1 MKIDSIYNGV
11 HRVGRATHGIKLL
24 LLLLLVVTL
33 PAFASEPAQ
42 KEGNETAKE
51 EKFNPGEFIFSHIGD
66 AYSWHVT
73 KIGHTE
79 IAIPLL
85 VIAKS
90 QSRGWF
96 VFSSAKFHH
105 GKSAYQGFE
114 VASEGA
120 FKGKLVEIVGNQQ
133 VRPLDLSITK
143 NVASLLISAMLLL
156 WIFLSLAKFYRRD
169 PMKAPK
175 GFQGALEF
183 LIVFMLDEVIKPG
196 VGKGYAKYAPYL
208 LTLFFFILIN
218 NMLGIVPLFPGG
230 ANLTGNIA
238 TTMVLAVLS
247 LLIINVFANKE
258 YWKEIFL
265 VPTMP
270 SWLRFPIP
278 LMPFLELV
286 SVFTK
291 PLALCIRLFANML
304 AGHMIAMVFM
314 AMIFIFGAISPL
326 MGTGVSI
333 FALFFAIFM
342 NMLELLV
349 IFLQAYVFTML
360 TSFFIGMA
368 HPEPHDAHAVAHHYN

>member
-1 MKIDSIYNGV
+1 MKIDSIYEGV
-11 HRVGRATHGIKLL
+11 KFLL
-24 LLLLLVVTL
+24 LLLAVVAL
-33 PAFASEPAQ
+33 PAFATEPAQ
-42 KEGNETAKE
+42 EKGNGKEATKE
-51 EKFNPGEFIFSHIGD
+51 AFNPGEFIFGHISD

-73 KIGHTE
+73 KVGETE
-79 IAIPLL
+79 ISIPLL

-90 QSRGWF
+90 KDRGWF

-105 GKSAYQGFE
+105 DEVAYQGFE
-114 VASEGA
+114 IAHEGPY
-120 FKGKLVEIVGNQQ
+120 KDKLVELLPDGQE

-143 NVASLLISAMLLL
+143 NVASLMISAILLL

-169 PMKAPK
+169 PMKAPG
-175 GFQGALEF
+175 GFRGAMEF
-183 LIVFMLDEVIKPG
+183 IIVFMLDEVIKPG
-196 VGKGYAKYAPYL
+196 VGKGYAKYTPYL

-218 NMLGIVPLFPGG
+218 NMLGIIPIFPGG

-238 TTMVLAVLS
+238 TTLVLAVLS

-286 SVFTK
+286 SVLTK
-291 PLALCIRLFANML
+291 PMALCIRLFANML

-314 AMIFIFGAISPL
+314 AVIFIFGSISPL

-342 NMLELLV
+342 NLLELLV

-368 HPEPHDAHAVAHHYN
+368 HPEPHDAHVQAHT

>member
-1 MKIDSIYNGV
+1 MKIDFLYKGV
-11 HRVGRATHGIKLL
+11 KFLL
-24 LLLLLVVTL
+24 LLLALVVE
-33 PAFASEPAQ
+33 PAFASEAAN
-42 KEGNETAKE
+42 KETAKE
-51 EKFNPGEFIFSHIGD
+51 EKFNPGEFIFGHISD
-66 AYSWHVT
+66 AYNWHVT
-73 KIGHTE
+73 KIGKTE
-79 IAIPLL
+79 ISIPLL
-85 VIAKS
+85 VIVKS
-90 QSRGWF
+90 QSDGWF
-96 VFSSAKFHH
+96 VFSSAKLHQGIEASHH
-105 GKSAYQGFE
+105 FEIAHDGAY
-114 VASEGA
+114 
-120 FKGKLVEIVGNQQ
+120 KDKLVEIVDGRQ

-143 NVASLLISAMLLL
+143 NVASLLISAILLL
-156 WIFLSLAKFYRRD
+156 WIFLSMAKFYRRD
-169 PMKAPK
+169 PMKAPG
-175 GFQGALEF
+175 GFQGAIEV

-342 NMLELLV
+342 NLLELLV
-349 IFLQAYVFTML
+349 VFLQAYVFTML

-368 HPEPHDAHAVAHHYN
+368 HPEPHEAHTQAAH

>member
-1 MKIDSIYNGV
+1 MKFDFIYKGV
-11 HRVGRATHGIKLL
+11 KRLL
-24 LLLLLVVTL
+24 LLLALVAV
-33 PAFASEPAQ
+33 PAFASEA
-42 KEGNETAKE
+42 AKE
-51 EKFNPGEFIFSHIGD
+51 PVNAEKEAFNPGEFIFGHISD

-73 KIGHTE
+73 KIGKTE
-79 IAIPLL
+79 ISIPLL
-85 VIAKS
+85 IIAKS

-105 GKSAYQGFE
+105 GEEPYQGFE
-114 VASEGA
+114 VATEGT
-120 FKGKLVEIVGNQQ
+120 FKGKLVEIVNNQQ

-143 NVASLLISAMLLL
+143 NVASLLISAFLLL

-169 PMKAPK
+169 PMKAPG
-175 GFQGALEF
+175 GFQGAIEVV
-183 LIVFMLDEVIKPG
+183 IVFMLDEVIKPG

-208 LTLFFFILIN
+208 LTLFFFILVN
-218 NMLGIVPLFPGG
+218 NMLGIIPIFPGG

-326 MGTGVSI
+326 MGAGVSI

-342 NMLELLV
+342 NLLELLV
-349 IFLQAYVFTML
+349 VFLQAYVFTML

-368 HPEPHDAHAVAHHYN
+368 HPEPHEAHAGATH

>member
-1 MKIDSIYNGV
+1 MKIESIYK
-11 HRVGRATHGIKLL
+11 GILSLL
-24 LLLLLVVTL
+24 LLLTL
-33 PAFASEPAQ
+33 AVAPAFASEPTHEAT
-42 KEGNETAKE
+42 EGTETAKE
-51 EKFNPGEFIFSHIGD
+51 EKFNPGEFIFGHISD

-73 KIGHTE
+73 KIGQTE
-79 IAIPLL
+79 ISIPLL

-96 VFSSAKFHH
+96 VFLSSNFHH
-105 GKSAYQGFE
+105 GHAAYQNFE
-114 VASEGA
+114 IAHEGPY
-120 FKGKLVEIVGNQQ
+120 KDKLVERLPDGSQ

-143 NVASLLISAMLLL
+143 NVASLLISAFLLL
-156 WIFLSLAKFYRRD
+156 WIFLSMARFYRRD
-169 PMKAPK
+169 PMKAPG
-175 GFQGALEF
+175 GFQGAIEVV
-183 LIVFMLDEVIKPG
+183 IVFMLDEVIKPG

-208 LTLFFFILIN
+208 LTLFFFILVN
-218 NMLGIVPLFPGG
+218 NMLGIIPIFPGG

-238 TTMVLAVLS
+238 TTATLAVLS

-342 NMLELLV
+342 NLLELLV
-349 IFLQAYVFTML
+349 VFLQAYVFTML

-368 HPEPHDAHAVAHHYN
+368 HPEPHDAHAGAHH

>member
-1 MKIDSIYNGV
+1 MKIESIYKGV
-11 HRVGRATHGIKLL
+11 KYLL
-24 LLLLLVVTL
+24 LLLALVAV
-33 PAFASEPAQ
+33 PAFAAEPA
-42 KEGNETAKE
+42 KAKE
-51 EKFNPGEFIFSHIGD
+51 AFSPGEFIFGHISD

-73 KIGHTE
+73 KVGETE
-79 IAIPLL
+79 ISIPLL
-85 VIAKS
+85 VIARS

-96 VFSSAKFHH
+96 VFSSAKFHNEV
-105 GKSAYQGFE
+105 AYQGFE
-114 VASEGA
+114 IAHEGTY
-120 FKGKLVEIVGNQQ
+120 KDKLVEVVNGQQ

-169 PMKAPK
+169 PMKAPG
-175 GFQGALEF
+175 GFQGAIEVV
-183 LIVFMLDEVIKPG
+183 IVFMLDEVIKPG

-208 LTLFFFILIN
+208 LTLFFFILVN
-218 NMLGIVPLFPGG
+218 NMLGIIPIFPGG

-342 NMLELLV
+342 NLLELLV
-349 IFLQAYVFTML
+349 VFLQAYVFTML

-368 HPEPHDAHAVAHHYN
+368 HPEPHEAHVEAAH

>member
-1 MKIDSIYNGV
+1 MKFDFLHKGL
-11 HRVGRATHGIKLL
+11 KLL
-24 LLLLLVVTL
+24 VLLLAVMVM
-33 PAFASEPAQ
+33 PAYANEPTHEGTATAPHD
-42 KEGNETAKE
+42 KET
-51 EKFNPGEFIFSHIGD
+51 FNPGEFIFGHISD

-73 KIGHTE
+73 TIGHTE

-90 QSRGWF
+90 QQRGWF
-96 VFSSAKFHH
+96 VFSSAKLNH
-105 GKSAYQGFE
+105 GENAYQNFE
-114 VASEGA
+114 VAHDGPY
-120 FKGKLVEIVGNQQ
+120 KDKLVEIIQNQQ

-143 NVASLLISAMLLL
+143 NVASLLISATLLL
-156 WIFLSLAKFYRRD
+156 WLFLSLAKFYRRD
-169 PMKAPK
+169 PMKAPG
-175 GFQGALEF
+175 GFQGALEV

-218 NMLGIVPLFPGG
+218 NLLGIIPIFPGG

-247 LLIINVFANKE
+247 LLLINVFANKE

-326 MGTGVSI
+326 MGAGVSI

-342 NMLELLV
+342 NLLELLV
-349 IFLQAYVFTML
+349 VFLQAYVFTML

-368 HPEPHDAHAVAHHYN
+368 HPEPHEAHAEAAP

>member
-1 MKIDSIYNGV
+1 MKIESIYKGV
-11 HRVGRATHGIKLL
+11 KYLL
-24 LLLLLVVTL
+24 LLLALVAVPT
-33 PAFASEPAQ
+33 FAAEPAKAE
-42 KEGNETAKE
+42 KEA
-51 EKFNPGEFIFSHIGD
+51 FSPGEFIFGHISD

-73 KIGHTE
+73 KVGKTE
-79 IAIPLL
+79 ISIPLL

-96 VFSSAKFHH
+96 VFSSVKLHEEE
-105 GKSAYQGFE
+105 AYQGFE
-114 VASEGA
+114 IAYEGA
-120 FKGKLVEIVGNQQ
+120 YKDKLVEVVNGQQ

-169 PMKAPK
+169 PMKAPG
-175 GFQGALEF
+175 GFQGAIEVV
-183 LIVFMLDEVIKPG
+183 IVFMLDEVIKPG

-208 LTLFFFILIN
+208 LTLFFFILVN
-218 NMLGIVPLFPGG
+218 NMLGIIPIFPGG

-342 NMLELLV
+342 NLLELLV
-349 IFLQAYVFTML
+349 VFLQAYVFTML

-368 HPEPHDAHAVAHHYN
+368 HPEPHEVHVKAAH

>member
-1 MKIDSIYNGV
+1 MKIDALYKGV
-11 HRVGRATHGIKLL
+11 KFLL
-24 LLLLLVVTL
+24 LLLALVAA
-33 PAFASEPAQ
+33 PAFASEPKHEAT
-42 KEGNETAKE
+42 ESKE
-51 EKFNPGEFIFSHIGD
+51 EAFNPGEFIFGHISD

-73 KIGHTE
+73 KIGKTE
-79 IAIPLL
+79 ISIPLL

-90 QSRGWF
+90 QDRGWF
-96 VFSSAKFHH
+96 VFSSAKFEH
-105 GKSAYQGFE
+105 GHAAYEGFE
-114 VASEGA
+114 IAKEGA
-120 FKGKLVEIVGNQQ
+120 YKDKLIELVNNQQ

-143 NVASLLISAMLLL
+143 NVASLLISAILLL
-156 WIFLSLAKFYRRD
+156 WIFLSMAKFYRRD
-169 PMKAPK
+169 PMKAPG
-175 GFQGALEF
+175 GFQGALEV

-326 MGTGVSI
+326 MGAGVSI

-342 NMLELLV
+342 NLLELLV
-349 IFLQAYVFTML
+349 VFLQAYVFTML

-368 HPEPHDAHAVAHHYN
+368 HPEPHDAHAHATH

>member
-1 MKIDSIYNGV
+1 MKIDSIYKGV
-11 HRVGRATHGIKLL
+11 KLL
-24 LLLLLVVTL
+24 LLLLLVMAL
-33 PAFASEPAQ
+33 PAFASEPVH

-51 EKFNPGEFIFSHIGD
+51 EKFNPGEFIFGHIGD

-79 IAIPLL
+79 ISIPLL
-85 VIAKS
+85 ILAKS

-105 GKSAYQGFE
+105 GESAYQGFE

-156 WIFLSLAKFYRRD
+156 WIFLSLAKFYKRD

-175 GFQGALEF
+175 GFQGAIEF
-183 LIVFMLDEVIKPG
+183 VIVFMLDEVIKPG

-218 NMLGIVPLFPGG
+218 NMMGIVPLFPGG

-342 NMLELLV
+342 NLLELLV

-368 HPEPHDAHAVAHHYN
+368 HPEPHDAHAVAHH

>member
-1 MKIDSIYNGV
+1 MKFDFLKNKPLYKGV
-11 HRVGRATHGIKLL
+11 KCLL
-24 LLLLLVVTL
+24 LLLALVVA
-33 PAFASEPAQ
+33 PVFASEPVH
-42 KEGNETAKE
+42 E
-51 EKFNPGEFIFSHIGD
+51 EKAEPTKAEKFSPGEFIFGHISD

-73 KIGHTE
+73 KIGKTE
-79 IAIPLL
+79 ISIPLL

-90 QSRGWF
+90 QERGWF

-105 GKSAYQGFE
+105 GEAPYQGFE
-114 VASEGA
+114 IAHEGA
-120 FKGKLVEIVGNQQ
+120 YKDKLVEILPDGQQ
-133 VRPLDLSITK
+133 IRPLDLSITK
-143 NVASLLISAMLLL
+143 NVASLLISAFLLL
-156 WIFLSLAKFYRRD
+156 WIFLSLAKFYKRD
-169 PMKAPK
+169 PMKAPG
-175 GFQGALEF
+175 GFQGAIEVV
-183 LIVFMLDEVIKPG
+183 IVFMLDEVIKPG

-208 LTLFFFILIN
+208 LTLFFFILVN
-218 NMLGIVPLFPGG
+218 NMLGIIPIFPGG

-326 MGTGVSI
+326 MGAGVSI

-342 NMLELLV
+342 NLLELLV
-349 IFLQAYVFTML
+349 VFLQAYVFTML

-368 HPEPHDAHAVAHHYN
+368 HPEPHDAHAEAAH

>member
-1 MKIDSIYNGV
+1 MKFDSLYKGV
-11 HRVGRATHGIKLL
+11 LS
-24 LLLLLVVTL
+24 LLLLLVVTTA
-33 PAFASEPAQ
+33 PVFASEPTHDAAEDAQ
-42 KEGNETAKE
+42 ATKE
-51 EKFNPGEFIFSHIGD
+51 EKFNPGEFIFGHISD

-73 KIGHTE
+73 KIGKTE
-79 IAIPLL
+79 ISIPLL
-85 VIAKS
+85 VIAKN
-90 QSRGWF
+90 QEGRWF
-96 VFSSAKFHH
+96 VFSSAKLHE
-105 GKSAYQGFE
+105 GSYQGFE
-114 VASEGA
+114 IATEGGY
-120 FKGKLVEIVGNQQ
+120 KGKLVEIVGDKQ

-143 NVASLLISAMLLL
+143 NVASLLISAFLLL
-156 WIFLSLAKFYRRD
+156 WIFLSMAKFYRRD
-169 PMKAPK
+169 PMKAPG
-175 GFQGALEF
+175 GFQGAMEV

-208 LTLFFFILIN
+208 LTLFFFILVN
-218 NMLGIVPLFPGG
+218 NMLGIIPIFPGG

-342 NMLELLV
+342 NLLELLV
-349 IFLQAYVFTML
+349 VFLQAYVFTML

-368 HPEPHDAHAVAHHYN
+368 HPEPHDAHAEAHH

>member
-1 MKIDSIYNGV
+1 MKIDSLFKGV
-11 HRVGRATHGIKLL
+11 KYLL
-24 LLLLLVVTL
+24 LLLALVAL
-33 PAFASEPAQ
+33 PAFASEESKEPAKAE
-42 KEGNETAKE
+42 KEA
-51 EKFNPGEFIFSHIGD
+51 FNPGEFIFGHISD

-79 IAIPLL
+79 ISIPLL

-90 QSRGWF
+90 QNRGWF

-105 GKSAYQGFE
+105 GEEAYQGFE
-114 VASEGA
+114 VAHEGA
-120 FKGKLVEIVGNQQ
+120 FKDKLVEVVNGQQ

-143 NVASLLISAMLLL
+143 NVASLLISAFLLL
-156 WIFLSLAKFYRRD
+156 WIFLAMAKFYRRD
-169 PMKAPK
+169 PMKAPG
-175 GFQGALEF
+175 GFQGAIEV

-208 LTLFFFILIN
+208 LTLFFFILVN
-218 NMLGIVPLFPGG
+218 NMLGIIPIFPGG

-342 NMLELLV
+342 NLLELLV
-349 IFLQAYVFTML
+349 VFLQAYVFTML

-368 HPEPHDAHAVAHHYN
+368 HPEPHDAHVKAAH

>member
-1 MKIDSIYNGV
+1 MK
-11 HRVGRATHGIKLL
+11 R
-24 LLLLLVVTL
+24 LLLLVVLALAAL
-33 PAFASEPAQ
+33 PAFATEPA
-42 KEGNETAKE
+42 AK
-51 EKFNPGEFIFSHIGD
+51 EKFNPGEFIFGHISD

-73 KIGHTE
+73 KVGQTE
-79 IAIPLL
+79 ISIPLL
-85 VIAKS
+85 IITKS

-96 VFSSAKFHH
+96 VFSSAKFHEGVH
-105 GKSAYQGFE
+105 EGFE
-114 VASEGA
+114 VATEGA

-133 VRPLDLSITK
+133 IRPLDLSITK
-143 NVASLLISAMLLL
+143 NVASLMISAFLLL
-156 WIFLSLAKFYRRD
+156 WIFLSMAKFYRRD
-169 PMKAPK
+169 PMKVPG
-175 GFQGALEF
+175 GFQGALEVV
-183 LIVFMLDEVIKPG
+183 IVFMLDEVIKPG

-218 NMLGIVPLFPGG
+218 NMLGIIPIFPGG

-314 AMIFIFGAISPL
+314 AMIFIFGSISPL
-326 MGTGVSI
+326 LGTGVSI

-342 NMLELLV
+342 NFLELLV
-349 IFLQAYVFTML
+349 VFLQAYVFTML

-368 HPEPHDAHAVAHHYN
+368 HPEPHEAHTEAAH

>member
-1 MKIDSIYNGV
+1 MKIESIYKGV
-11 HRVGRATHGIKLL
+11 KCLL
-24 LLLLLVVTL
+24 LLLALVAV
-33 PAFASEPAQ
+33 PAFAAEPA
-42 KEGNETAKE
+42 NA
-51 EKFNPGEFIFSHIGD
+51 EKKAFSPGEFIFGHISD

-73 KIGHTE
+73 KVGKME
-79 IAIPLL
+79 ISIPLL
-85 VIAKS
+85 VIARS

-96 VFSSAKFHH
+96 VFSSAKIH
-105 GKSAYQGFE
+105 GEEAYQGFE
-114 VASEGA
+114 VAHEGA
-120 FKGKLVEIVGNQQ
+120 YKDKLVELQPDGQQ

-169 PMKAPK
+169 PMKAPS
-175 GFQGALEF
+175 GFQGAIEF
-183 LIVFMLDEVIKPG
+183 VIVFMLDEVIKPG

-218 NMLGIVPLFPGG
+218 NMLGIIPIFPGG

-342 NMLELLV
+342 NLLELLV

-368 HPEPHDAHAVAHHYN
+368 HPEPHEAHVKAAH

>member
-1 MKIDSIYNGV
+1 MKIDFIHKGV
-11 HRVGRATHGIKLL
+11 RYLL
-24 LLLLLVVTL
+24 LLLALMTA
-33 PAFASEPAQ
+33 PAFASEQEAFRP
-42 KEGNETAKE
+42 N
-51 EKFNPGEFIFSHIGD
+51 EFIFGHISD

-73 KIGHTE
+73 KIGKTE
-79 IAIPLL
+79 VSIPLL
-85 VIAKS
+85 IIAKS
-90 QSRGWF
+90 QDRGWF

-105 GKSAYQGFE
+105 EEAAYQGFE
-114 VASEGA
+114 IAHEGD
-120 FKGKLVEIVGNQQ
+120 FKGKLVETLPNGQQ
-133 VRPLDLSITK
+133 IRPLDLSITK
-143 NVASLLISAMLLL
+143 NVASLLISAFLLL

-169 PMKAPK
+169 PMKAPG
-175 GFQGALEF
+175 GFQGAIEVI
-183 LIVFMLDEVIKPG
+183 IVFMLDEVIKPG

-218 NMLGIVPLFPGG
+218 NMLGIIPIFPGG

-238 TTMVLAVLS
+238 TTMVLAILS

-270 SWLRFPIP
+270 KWMRFPIP

-291 PLALCIRLFANML
+291 PMALCIRLFANML

-326 MGTGVSI
+326 LGAGVSI
-333 FALFFAIFM
+333 LTLVFAIFM
-342 NMLELLV
+342 NLLELLV
-349 IFLQAYVFTML
+349 VFLQAYVFTML

-368 HPEPHDAHAVAHHYN
+368 HPEPHEAHAEVHH

>member
-1 MKIDSIYNGV
+1 MKINSLNKGV
-11 HRVGRATHGIKLL
+11 RYLL
-24 LLLLLVVTL
+24 LLLALAVAPV
-33 PAFASEPAQ
+33 FASEPVHE
-42 KEGNETAKE
+42 EGAEPAKA
-51 EKFNPGEFIFSHIGD
+51 EKFSPGEFIFGHISD

-73 KIGHTE
+73 KIGKTE
-79 IAIPLL
+79 LSIPLL

-90 QSRGWF
+90 QERGWF
-96 VFSSAKFHH
+96 VFSSAKFHQ
-105 GKSAYQGFE
+105 GSYQGFE
-114 VASEGA
+114 VAHEGA
-120 FKGKLVEIVGNQQ
+120 YKDKLVEVLPNGQQ

-169 PMKAPK
+169 PMKAPG
-175 GFQGALEF
+175 GFQGAIEVV
-183 LIVFMLDEVIKPG
+183 IVFMLDEVIKPG

-218 NMLGIVPLFPGG
+218 NMLGIIPIFPGG

-326 MGTGVSI
+326 MGAGVSI

-342 NMLELLV
+342 NLLELLV
-349 IFLQAYVFTML
+349 VFLQAYVFTML

-368 HPEPHDAHAVAHHYN
+368 HPEPHDAHAEAAH

>member
-1 MKIDSIYNGV
+1 MKSESIYKGV
-11 HRVGRATHGIKLL
+11 LS
-24 LLLLLVVTL
+24 LLLLLVLTVA
-33 PAFASEPAQ
+33 PAFASEKPAS
-42 KEGNETAKE
+42 EEAAKE
-51 EKFNPGEFIFSHIGD
+51 EKFNPGEFIFGHISD
-66 AYSWHVT
+66 TYSWHVT
-73 KIGHTE
+73 KIGETE
-79 IAIPLL
+79 ISIPLL

-96 VFSSAKFHH
+96 VFSSTNFHH
-105 GKSAYQGFE
+105 GPHEGFE
-114 VASEGA
+114 VASDGTY
-120 FKGKLVEIVGNQQ
+120 KDKLVEILPDGSQ

-143 NVASLLISAMLLL
+143 NVASLLISAFLLL
-156 WIFLSLAKFYRRD
+156 WIFLSMAKFYRRD
-169 PMKAPK
+169 PMKAPG
-175 GFQGALEF
+175 GFQGALEV

-218 NMLGIVPLFPGG
+218 NMLGIIPVFPGG

-238 TTMVLAVLS
+238 TTATLAVLS

-314 AMIFIFGAISPL
+314 SLIFIFGAISPL

-342 NMLELLV
+342 NLLELLV
-349 IFLQAYVFTML
+349 VFLQAYVFTML

-368 HPEPHDAHAVAHHYN
+368 HPEPHDAHAEAHH

>member
-1 MKIDSIYNGV
+1 MKQSNMKIDSIYKGV
-11 HRVGRATHGIKLL
+11 KFLL
-24 LLLLLVVTL
+24 LLLAVTVM

-42 KEGNETAKE
+42 KEGKDALQKE
-51 EKFNPGEFIFSHIGD
+51 AFSPGEFIFGHISD

-73 KIGHTE
+73 KVGKTE
-79 IAIPLL
+79 ISIPLL

-90 QSRGWF
+90 QENGWQ
-96 VFSSAKFHH
+96 VFSSAKLHQGSF
-105 GKSAYQGFE
+105 QGFE
-114 VASEGA
+114 IAHEGPY
-120 FKGKLVEIVGNQQ
+120 KDKLVEILPNGQQ

-143 NVASLLISAMLLL
+143 NVASLLISAFLLL

-169 PMKAPK
+169 PMKAPG
-175 GFQGALEF
+175 GFQGAIEVV
-183 LIVFMLDEVIKPG
+183 IVFMLDEVIKPG

-218 NMLGIVPLFPGG
+218 NMLGIIPIFPGG

-326 MGTGVSI
+326 MGAGVSI

-342 NMLELLV
+342 NLLELLV
-349 IFLQAYVFTML
+349 VFLQAYVFTML

-368 HPEPHDAHAVAHHYN
+368 HPEPHDAHAEAAH